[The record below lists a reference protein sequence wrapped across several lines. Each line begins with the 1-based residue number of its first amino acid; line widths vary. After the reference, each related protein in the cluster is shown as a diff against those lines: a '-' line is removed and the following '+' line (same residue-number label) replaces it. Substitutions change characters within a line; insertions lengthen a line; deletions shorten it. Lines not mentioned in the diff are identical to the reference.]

1 MWNGEGDE
9 KNEEIRCGRIEQKG
23 PVGYSGDIPQ
33 DVGNLSLRF
42 GREEDLIAEMVGKL
56 LNSG

>member
-9 KNEEIRCGRIEQKG
+9 TNEEVRCGCIEHKG
-23 PVGYSGDIPQ
+23 PVRYSGDIPQ

-42 GREEDLIAEMVGKL
+42 GREEDLIAAVVGKL